1 MPSQD
6 PGVHPTILA
15 LPDPRGLAEGAE
27 CSDVKSRFNPKF
39 KFVEQEGR
47 QGSLGMSS
55 MSDMGGPEEV
65 GATETEGSGQ
75 IEKIW
80 EVESTGLVEGPEGG
94 RGAGTEEVG
103 TVGGGA

>member
-1 MPSQD
+1 MPPQD
-6 PGVHPTILA
+6 PGVHPTTLA

-47 QGSLGMSS
+47 QGGLGMSS

-80 EVESTGLVEGPEGG
+80 EVESTGLVEGPE
-94 RGAGTEEVG
+94 
-103 TVGGGA
+103 

>member
-47 QGSLGMSS
+47 QGGLGMSS
-55 MSDMGGPEEV
+55 MSDTGGPEEV
-65 GATETEGSGQ
+65 GAMETEGSGQ

-80 EVESTGLVEGPEGG
+80 EVESTGLVEGPE
-94 RGAGTEEVG
+94 
-103 TVGGGA
+103 